1 MKPKQLF
8 GVLLL
13 LVGTILSGCRNDY
26 PDYPY
31 GFMYVNQIHI
41 DSTAFACGIDS
52 CVINTPWMQNEINT
66 FLIDSAERKQN
77 FVSSLKITQY
87 LCLVDTITNE
97 DITYFECTI
106 EDNKREGTLWFNC
119 NGDTIWIDPE
129 YHDNNTFPTKTE
141 TYFGDSLWYS
151 GVIKDKRNIV
161 KISIGL
167 IPNI

>member
-1 MKPKQLF
+1 MKSKQLF
-8 GVLLL
+8 GILLL

-31 GFMYVNQIHI
+31 GFMDAYHIYI
-41 DSTAFACGIDS
+41 DSTARACGIDS
-52 CVINTPWMQNEINT
+52 CTINIPWMHNEINA
-66 FLIDSAERKQN
+66 FLADSAERKQN
-77 FVSSLKITQY
+77 LISSLQITQY
-87 LCLVDTITNE
+87 LCVVDTITNE

-151 GVIKDKRNIV
+151 GAVKDQRNIV
-161 KISIGL
+161 QISLGF
-167 IPNI
+167 IPRI